1 MKLILQSI
9 VVVMTITSTNFVIA
23 NNQSISGN
31 LIQQG
36 QGVIDEIKFQ
46 QREKKLLELVDSSP
60 SKNTYIQ
67 LANLYLSQNKNT
79 EAISN
84 YKKAIL
90 HDPKDP
96 KLFTS
101 MSIAY
106 LHLGLYE
113 MSKAMA
119 EHAISL
125 DPTIS
130 QADNIVKYINKKLE
144 VLAKASEADKR
155 ALAAHE

>member
-106 LHLGLYE
+106 LHLRLYE